1 MASAPHLKPA
11 ARSQVKVRMTHQID
25 EAIPKK
31 YSIMKRTVHPSF
43 FVPWMITFT
52 WNEIKRKSRRAYI
65 CIYVDKKTEGI
76 QEKKKQEK
84 EGGRIQKKKEKAQEN
99 NRKEYQQWRLSPLS
113 RPEKKKL

>member
-76 QEKKKQEK
+76 QEKK
-84 EGGRIQKKKEKAQEN
+84 RRNKKRREE
-99 NRKEYQQWRLSPLS
+99 EF
-113 RPEKKKL
+113 KKI